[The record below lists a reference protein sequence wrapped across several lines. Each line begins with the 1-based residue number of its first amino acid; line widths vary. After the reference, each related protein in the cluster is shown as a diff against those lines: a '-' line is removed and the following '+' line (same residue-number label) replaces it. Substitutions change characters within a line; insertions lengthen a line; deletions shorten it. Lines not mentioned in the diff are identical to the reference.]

1 MRQEVGHAM
10 TTTTSLERPSQRL
23 LDWLAD
29 HDIDHEVHPHDRTV
43 RAPAT
48 AAAEGIDPRTFA
60 KVVAV
65 DLGDGRSVLLVLEAT
80 DRLDLDR
87 ARAATAAPHPVRLL
101 DEAELAR
108 LAPDCEVGAMPA
120 VGALYG
126 VPTFADHR
134 LREDPEISFN
144 AGSHRFAV
152 RVDRPAW
159 ERACSVVY
167 ADLAADRDAGP
178 AWAR

>member
-1 MRQEVGHAM
+1 M
-10 TTTTSLERPSQRL
+10 TTTTTLEHPDQQL

-29 HDIDHEVHPHDRTV
+29 HDIDHEVHAHDRTV
-43 RAPAT
+43 TAEAT
-48 AAAEGIDPRTFA
+48 AAAEGVDPRTFA
-60 KVVAV
+60 KVV
-65 DLGDGRSVLLVLEAT
+65 GITTSDGRSMLAVLEAS

-87 ARAATAAPHPVRLL
+87 TRLATAAKDVRLM
-101 DEAELAR
+101 DEDELAT
-108 LAPDCEVGAMPA
+108 LAPGCEVGAMPP

-126 VPTFADHR
+126 LPTLADHR

-152 RVDRPAW
+152 RVDRAAW
-159 ERACSVVY
+159 EQACSVVY

>member
-1 MRQEVGHAM
+1 M
-10 TTTTSLERPSQRL
+10 TAE
-23 LDWLAD
+23 
-29 HDIDHEVHPHDRTV
+29 
-43 RAPAT
+43 AT
-48 AAAEGIDPRTFA
+48 AAAEGVDPRTFA
-60 KVVAV
+60 KVV
-65 DLGDGRSVLLVLEAT
+65 GITTSDGRSMLAVLEAS

-87 ARAATAAPHPVRLL
+87 ARLATAAKDVRLM
-101 DEAELAR
+101 DEDELAT
-108 LAPDCEVGAMPA
+108 LAPGCEVGAMPP

-126 VPTFADHR
+126 LPTLADHR

-152 RVDRPAW
+152 RVDRAAW
-159 ERACSVVY
+159 EQACSVVY

>member
-1 MRQEVGHAM
+1 M

-23 LDWLAD
+23 LDWLAGQ
-29 HDIDHEVHPHDRTV
+29 DIDHEVHPHDRTV
-43 RAPAT
+43 TASAT
-48 AAAEGIDPRTFA
+48 ATAEGVDPRSFA

-65 DLGDGRSVLLVLEAT
+65 SLGDGRSVLLVLEAT

-87 ARAATAAPHPVRLL
+87 ARLATAAPHAVHLL
-101 DEAELAR
+101 DEAALLR

-120 VGALYG
+120 VGALFG

-144 AGSHRFAV
+144 AGSHGFAV
-152 RVDRPAW
+152 RVDRAAW